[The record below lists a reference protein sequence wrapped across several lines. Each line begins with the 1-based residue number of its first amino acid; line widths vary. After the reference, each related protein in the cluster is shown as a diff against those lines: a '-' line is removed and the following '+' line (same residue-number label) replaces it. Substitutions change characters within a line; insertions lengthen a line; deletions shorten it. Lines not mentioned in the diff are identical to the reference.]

1 MRNVVNISL
10 PQIMVKEIK
19 TTVKKQGFASVSEFF
34 RSLIR
39 SWQEGNLL
47 ADIEQSRKEIKAG
60 QGKILHSLK
69 DLR

>member
-1 MRNVVNISL
+1 MRNIINISL

-39 SWQEGNLL
+39 SWQAGNLL
-47 ADIEQSRKEIKAG
+47 LEIEKSKKEIEAG
-60 QGKILHSLK
+60 QGKTLHSLK